1 MSEQQNEVGKFLEG
15 ITFKSYTTDN
25 ELNITYH
32 NDKTNAF
39 YTEDFSIDTNNNKL
53 ETTGMELINQSP
65 ELFSNI
71 LQDKLIQEGGGEQVG
86 FDNTNHLK
94 AMEAIADIAIEQ
106 GNEYLHNYEN
116 RFKPE
121 DLEIEVKD
129 QELIN
134 IFNHDREEV
143 ESFYSIKLAVNE
155 VDTAFKYKIE
165 DNYSGKLA
173 IKSPTSDETI
183 TKLMT
188 ELSIPDSEKQNMVD
202 RIEEA
207 VNDELSIYEETIIE
221 NKFEDELGLA
231 NEEMANRVFI
241 GRNKI
246 SLEDIE
252 ITYEEE
258 NGKQVP
264 KLLSKVEFYGN
275 ESEYHPDNNATFKF
289 DLVIDGANI
298 KRDGSNVSLD
308 TSNNTLKVRSEENSK
323 SLDKLVN
330 NNLPYPL
337 KDNVPHNM
345 LISSIIGRRVNDNT
359 KNTFED
365 KKQEL
370 ILVSDLKETIS
381 NDAKQSKSK
390 SFGLSM

>member
-1 MSEQQNEVGKFLEG
+1 MTEQRNEVERYLEG
-15 ITFKSYTTDN
+15 TTFKSYATN
-25 ELNITYH
+25 NQLNITYH

-39 YTEDFSIDTNNNKL
+39 YTEDLSVDTNNNKL
-53 ETTGMELINQSP
+53 ETTGMELINQHP

-71 LQDKLIQEGGGEQVG
+71 LQDKFNQEGNSQQVD
-86 FDNTNHLK
+86 FTNINDLK
-94 AMEAIADIAIEQ
+94 AMEALADIAIEQ
-106 GNEYLHNYEN
+106 GNEYLHNLEN

-121 DLEIEVKD
+121 DLDIEVKD

-134 IFNHDREEV
+134 IFNHDRGEV
-143 ESFYSIKLAVNE
+143 ESFYSIKLGVNE

-165 DNYSGKLA
+165 DDYSGRLA
-173 IKSPTSDETI
+173 TKSPTSDEDI
-183 TKLMT
+183 AKLMT
-188 ELSIPDSEKQNMVD
+188 DLSIPDTEKQNIID

-207 VNDELSIYEETIIE
+207 VSDELSIYEETIIE

-246 SLEDIE
+246 SLEDME

-275 ESEYHPDNNATFKF
+275 ESEFHPDNNATFKF
-289 DLVIDGANI
+289 NLVIDGANV
-298 KRDGSNVSLD
+298 KKNGDNVSLD
-308 TSNNTLKVRSEENSK
+308 TSNNTLMVRSDENAK
-323 SLDKLVN
+323 SLDKLLN

-381 NDAKQSKSK
+381 NDTKQSKSK
-390 SFGLSM
+390 NISLSM

>member
-1 MSEQQNEVGKFLEG
+1 MTEQRNEVERYLEG
-15 ITFKSYTTDN
+15 TTFKSYATN
-25 ELNITYH
+25 NQLNITYH

-39 YTEDFSIDTNNNKL
+39 YTEDLSVDTNNNKL
-53 ETTGMELINQSP
+53 ETTGMELINQHP

-71 LQDKLIQEGGGEQVG
+71 IQDKFNQEGNSQQVD
-86 FDNTNHLK
+86 FTNINDLK
-94 AMEAIADIAIEQ
+94 AMEAIADIAIEK
-106 GNEYLHNYEN
+106 GNEYLHNFEN

-134 IFNHDREEV
+134 IFNQDREEV

-165 DNYSGKLA
+165 DDYSGRLA
-173 IKSPTSDETI
+173 IKSATSDEAI
-183 TKLMT
+183 AKLMT
-188 ELSIPDSEKQNMVD
+188 ELSIPDTEKQNMVD

-207 VNDELSIYEETIIE
+207 VSDELSIYEETIIE

-246 SLEDIE
+246 SLEDME
-252 ITYEEE
+252 ITYEKEQ
-258 NGKQVP
+258 GKQVP

-275 ESEYHPDNNATFKF
+275 EVDYHPDNNAIFKF
-289 DLVIDGANI
+289 DLVIDGANVKKNGDNI
-298 KRDGSNVSLD
+298 SLD

-323 SLDKLVN
+323 SLDKLLN
-330 NNLPYPL
+330 NNLPYSL
-337 KDNVPHNM
+337 KDNIPHNM

-359 KNTFED
+359 QQAFED

-381 NDAKQSKSK
+381 NDTKQSKNK
-390 SFGLSM
+390 SFSLSM